1 MYKIDNQQGPRVQP
15 RELYSVFCNNYMGKK
30 SEKEWIYVYV

>member
-1 MYKIDNQQGPRVQP
+1 VYKIDNQQGPTAQH
-15 RELYSVFCNNYMGKK
+15 REYIQYLIITDNGRE